1 MTSFSLVVR
10 MSGADAH
17 YGGQVVAGARILELF
32 GDAVT
37 GLTAIDQGDE
47 GLLASWDNVRF
58 LKAVHPGDFIRVDAS
73 LVKSTRLRRYVS
85 VTANRVIRGL
95 SGNTSQVEPVESE
108 ECVADASGV
117 IVIPASSAKKGERQ

>member
-1 MTSFSLVVR
+1 MSSFTLVVR
-10 MSGADAH
+10 MSSADAH

-37 GLTAIDQGDE
+37 GLTAVDQGDE

-85 VTANRVIRGL
+85 VTADRVIRGL
-95 SGNTSQVEPVESE
+95 SRDASQVEAVEPG